1 MALSFTSFISINKNK
16 GGKVKF
22 DRRTVRTKM
31 SIQESTRLRI
41 VEEIIELRD
50 SGMPNIS
57 ISSSEEK
64 YIIDKVASYPTFTI
78 INTKLAII
86 CISLMKNINPF
97 VEKEFGKKVV
107 EYEPVLLGITKAS
120 LQTSSFISA
129 ASFQETTK
137 VLTDAATLGKID
149 PLNGLKENVIVG
161 RLIPAGT
168 GRITTEYERLANLK
182 DKEIIEQRNKSQN
195 DEIN

>member
-1 MALSFTSFISINKNK
+1 MALSFTSFTSINKNK

-107 EYEPVLLGITKAS
+107 EYETEIFKAFNVTDETK
-120 LQTSSFISA
+120 
-129 ASFQETTK
+129 K
-137 VLTDAATLGKID
+137 MK
-149 PLNGLKENVIVG
+149 LKEDIMIYSQYINFMENNVEEVS
-161 RLIPAGT
+161 
-168 GRITTEYERLANLK
+168 EYESEEEYES
-182 DKEIIEQRNKSQN
+182 D
-195 DEIN
+195 